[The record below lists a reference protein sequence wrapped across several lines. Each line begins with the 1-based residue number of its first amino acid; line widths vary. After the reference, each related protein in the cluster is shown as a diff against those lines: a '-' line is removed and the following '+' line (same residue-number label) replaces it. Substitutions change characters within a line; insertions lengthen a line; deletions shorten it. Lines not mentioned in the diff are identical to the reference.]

1 MQVRAVTFFASA
13 ATLRDPKRLAEAGRF
28 AGALKARIEAAGIPV
43 QSLRLATPPAQ
54 DWLEVPADLP
64 AAAPRLEAAAVA
76 AGFKHCAIGTLRAGA
91 AQPDWMAQ
99 VPAALA
105 GTQWLFC
112 AADLLAATPAAF
124 DAFADAVLAI
134 SRLGSDGFANL
145 RFAAAYGVPVGAPF
159 FPAATSGPED
169 GFAIA
174 VEAADVA
181 VAALQG
187 GSDLAAFEA
196 RLAARLEQQ
205 LAPLGTLAQAN
216 AGGYRFHGIDC
227 ALAPYPQPARSL
239 GTVIDALAGGPLG
252 SPGALAVVAALRR
265 AIEAARFPRAGFCAP
280 MLIVLED
287 AGLAAANRAGAF
299 GWADLLAATA
309 AGSCGPD
316 VVPLPGDVPAARLAA
331 ACADMQAV
339 ARAVGRPLEMRV
351 LPLPGRGVGDATAFS
366 FDYFAAGRVMAL

>member
-13 ATLRDPKRLAEAGRF
+13 ATLRDPARLANGGRF
-28 AGALKARIEAAGIPV
+28 AAALKARIEAAGITV

-54 DWLEVPADLP
+54 DWLRAPAELP
-64 AAAPRLEAAAVA
+64 AAAQRLEADAVA

-91 AQPDWMAQ
+91 DQPDWIAQ

-112 AADLLAATPAAF
+112 SADLLAATPAAF
-124 DAFADAVLAI
+124 DASAQAVLAI
-134 SRLGSDGFANL
+134 SRLGADGFANL

-159 FPAATSGPED
+159 FPAATSGKED
-169 GFAIA
+169 GFSIAI
-174 VEAADVA
+174 EAADVA
-181 VAALQG
+181 VDALPG
-187 GSDLAAFEA
+187 GGDLAVFEA

-205 LAPLGTLAQAN
+205 LAPLATLAEAN

-239 GTVIDALAGGPLG
+239 GTVIEALAGVPLG
-252 SPGALAVVAALRR
+252 GAGVLAAVAALRR
-265 AIEAARFPRAGFCAP
+265 AVAAARFPRAGFCAP

-299 GWADLLAATA
+299 GWGDLLAASA

-316 VVPLPGDVPAARLAA
+316 VVPLPGDVPVARLAA
-331 ACADMQAV
+331 AYADMQAV
-339 ARAVGRPLEMRV
+339 AQAVRRPLEMRV
-351 LPLPGRGVGDATAFS
+351 LPLPGRGVGDATEFS
-366 FDYFAAGRVMAL
+366 FDYFAPGRVMAL

>member
-13 ATLRDPKRLAEAGRF
+13 ATLRDPARLADGGRF
-28 AGALKARIEAAGIPV
+28 AGALKARIEAAGVPV

-54 DWLEVPADLP
+54 DWLDAPTDLP
-64 AAAPRLEAAAVA
+64 AAAQRLEADAVA

-91 AQPDWMAQ
+91 DQPAWIAQ

-112 AADLLAATPAAF
+112 SADLLEATPEAF
-124 DAFADAVLAI
+124 HACADAVLAI
-134 SRLGSDGFANL
+134 SWLARDGFANL
-145 RFAAAYGVPVGAPF
+145 RFAAAYGVPVGSPF

-169 GFAIA
+169 GFSVA

-181 VAALQG
+181 VEALQG
-187 GSDLAAFEA
+187 GGDLAAFEA
-196 RLAARLEQQ
+196 RLAGRLEQQ
-205 LAPLGTLAQAN
+205 LAPLAMLAEAN
-216 AGGYRFHGIDC
+216 AGGYRFYGIDC

-299 GWADLLAATA
+299 DWADLLAATA

-316 VVPLPGDVPAARLAA
+316 VVSLPGDVPATRLAA
-331 ACADMQAV
+331 AYADMQAV
-339 ARAVGRPLEMRV
+339 ARAVARPLEMRV
-351 LPLPGRGVGDATAFS
+351 LPLPGRGVGDATDFS
-366 FDYFAAGRVMAL
+366 FDYFAPGRVMAL